1 MHRHHFTA
9 ALLSLAALTLG
20 AQTRQWT
27 VSDGLP
33 ANEVHQLVELPDGQM
48 LVGCEGLYCLSEGEA
63 FVPVDYDRQQ
73 AVALPRFAV
82 RYGHMWQGDSLL
94 WLHDL
99 YRLYLF
105 DARTR
110 RFRSDAARLA
120 DAPAVRAFAASE
132 AGLAPVD
139 DMLLPAIDSLGLGR
153 KCTAATRDRQ
163 GGLWIGT
170 REDGIV
176 YRSPRVNVP
185 LTLRNDSLLW
195 LARGALGSRR
205 PLPVLPFRRVGFTC
219 DLPDGRT
226 LVGHDMNRLSYC
238 LSGTDSI
245 RSIAPARLS
254 DFRNIVGA
262 CPVDSV
268 RVLLYAQNGVALL
281 HTGADTL
288 ADFAPARHIAP
299 YTDKYNCVLPDRD
312 GNLWIGTQNGL
323 FVVTPA
329 PVCERIGGL
338 ANHCIR
344 SLVLDASGHV
354 WAGTSC
360 GLSRITPS
368 VINYGADDGIPPV
381 SMMERA
387 ACLTRDSLLV
397 FVHGSHCT
405 VFRPEWLTG
414 SWPPLPVRLL
424 SVSAGG
430 TDRPLTE
437 GTDLTLRHDENHI
450 ALLVS
455 TLDYAHTAPSRYRC
469 RLLPLETDWSE
480 VTPQRGSA
488 TIAYT
493 ALPHGTYTCEVQAAT
508 PDGDW
513 TGSTRLTWV
522 IRPPLW
528 LTWWAKS
535 LYVAAALAFVA
546 AGMALYVKR
555 KRRQLQRED
564 DERVNRLF
572 ELRAEARHQFAV
584 HTHVDPQKVG
594 LTADEEALMARLL
607 QVVGEHLD
615 DSEYGVDQM
624 AQDVAMSRSRLY
636 DRLRDILGISP
647 ADFIRD
653 VRLKRSA
660 QLLIDTPLPIGDIAA
675 QVGFATAR
683 NFSQQFKRMYGMLPT
698 EYRAQGI
705 GRSGTD

>member
-1 MHRHHFTA
+1 MHKHHFTA
-9 ALLSLAALTLG
+9 AFLALATLTLG

-33 ANEVHQLVELPDGQM
+33 ANEVRQLVELPDGQM
-48 LVGCEGLYCLSEGEA
+48 LVGCEGLYCLSVGEA

-73 AVALPRFAV
+73 AVALPRFAA

-110 RFRSDAARLA
+110 RFRSDASRLA
-120 DAPAVRAFAASE
+120 DAPDVRAFAASE

-139 DMLLPAIDSLGLGR
+139 DALWPAIDSLALGR
-153 KCTAATRDRQ
+153 KCTAAIRDRQ

-205 PLPVLPFRRVGFTC
+205 PLPKLPFRRVGFTC

-226 LVGHDMNRLSYC
+226 LIGHDMNRLSYYMP
-238 LSGTDSI
+238 GTDSI
-245 RSIAPARLS
+245 RPIALARLS

-268 RVLLYAQNGVALL
+268 RVLLYAQNGVTLL

-288 ADFAPARHIAP
+288 ADFAPARDIAP
-299 YTDKYNCVLPDRD
+299 YTDKYNCVLPDRE

-323 FVVTPA
+323 FVITPA
-329 PVCERIGGL
+329 RVCKRIGGL

-344 SLVLDASGHV
+344 SLVLDASRHV

-368 VINYGADDGIPPV
+368 VVNYGAEDGIPLV

-414 SWPPLPVRLL
+414 SWPALPVRLL

-430 TDRPLTE
+430 TDRSLTE
-437 GTDLTLRHDENHI
+437 GSELTLRHDENHI

-469 RLLPLETDWSE
+469 RLLPLETDWNE
-480 VTPQRGSA
+480 VTPQRGAA

-513 TGSTRLTWV
+513 TDSTRLTWV

-535 LYVAAALAFVA
+535 LYVAAALALVT
-546 AGMALYVKR
+546 AGVALYVKR

-624 AQDVAMSRSRLY
+624 AQDVAISRSRLY

-653 VRLKRSA
+653 VRLKHSA
-660 QLLIDTPLPIGDIAA
+660 LLLADTTLPIGDIAA

-705 GRSGTD
+705 GRSEK